1 MFTTKALTS
10 DLDLIGPVSA
20 SIFVTTDGGQGDL
33 FVRLCDVDR
42 KGLSH
47 NVTDGIIKL
56 SDATDSPVQVTMHP
70 TGYRFARGHRLRV
83 QVSGGGFPNHARNTG
98 SGEPLATASR
108 TVPIRFEVRHD
119 KECPSSVTLPVLRT
133 S

>member
-1 MFTTKALTS
+1 MFTSQPLTS

-20 SIFVTTDGGQGDL
+20 SIYATTDSGQGDL

-56 SDATDSPVQVTMHP
+56 DGVTDAPIQVIMHP
-70 TGYRFARGHRLRV
+70 TGYRFARGHRLRL

-108 TVPIRFEVRHD
+108 IVPIRFEVRHD
-119 KECPSSVTLPVLRT
+119 KEHPSSVTLPVMH
-133 S
+133 SS